1 MLFNFDLQRFADV
14 DDKPENTSVTYDD
27 DVDKGGGN
35 GEDVIED
42 DSEDVEDVE
51 DDVED
56 VEDEEGEDE
65 SEDDKDDAPPK
76 NSSKN
81 KDNKKGVFTKEQ
93 QKIVDDIVQ
102 SRLERMEKQYMQ
114 QAREAAGVEVSRQE
128 VLDALNLWGFLKL
141 NPRLSMDLQSR
152 IDAFIESGD
161 YVAQKRS
168 GRNSKEDEL
177 NKREAVLDLKASD
190 PFFAKHSK
198 KILEWAEDEGFEI
211 YDAKSLRR
219 AYLAYKGSQGVLDKA
234 DEEYHKQRQKS
245 KTDAR
250 KRAKVATSKKGGSPK
265 KVQDFKNMSDADIL
279 AASGLKLFTDD

>member
-14 DDKPENTSVTYDD
+14 DDKPEDTSVVHDD
-27 DVDKGGGN
+27 DVDEGGGDV
-35 GEDVIED
+35 EDVIED
-42 DSEDVEDVE
+42 DSEDVE
-51 DDVED
+51 DVED

-76 NSSKN
+76 KSSKD
-81 KDNKKGVFTKEQ
+81 KDDKGVFTKEQ

-102 SRLERMEKQYMQ
+102 SRLDRMEKQYTQ

-128 VLDALNLWGFLKL
+128 IFDALNLWGFLKL
-141 NPRLSMDLQSR
+141 NPRLSKDLQSQ
-152 IDAFIESGD
+152 IDAFIESGN

-190 PFFAKHSK
+190 PFFTKHSK

-211 YDAKSLRR
+211 YDAKSLKR

-250 KRAKVATSKKGGSPK
+250 KRAKVATSKKGGSSK
-265 KVQDFKNMSDADIL
+265 KAQDFRKMSDADIL
-279 AASGLKLFTDD
+279 AASGLKLFTDN

>member
-14 DDKPENTSVTYDD
+14 DDKPEDTSVVHDD
-27 DVDKGGGN
+27 DVDEGGGDV
-35 GEDVIED
+35 EDVIED

-51 DDVED
+51 D

-65 SEDDKDDAPPK
+65 SEDNKDDAPPK
-76 NSSKN
+76 KSSKD
-81 KDNKKGVFTKEQ
+81 KDDKSVFTKEQ

-102 SRLERMEKQYMQ
+102 SRLDRMEKQYTQ

-128 VLDALNLWGFLKL
+128 IFDALNLWGFLKL
-141 NPRLSMDLQSR
+141 NPRLSKDVQSQ
-152 IDAFIESGD
+152 IDAFIESGN

-190 PFFAKHSK
+190 SFFAKHSK

-211 YDAKSLRR
+211 YDAKSLKR

-265 KVQDFKNMSDADIL
+265 KAQDFKKMSDADIL
-279 AASGLKLFTDD
+279 AASGLKLFTDN

>member
-14 DDKPENTSVTYDD
+14 DDRPEDTSVVYDN
-27 DVDKGGGN
+27 DVDEGGGD

-42 DSEDVEDVE
+42 SFEDVEDVE
-51 DDVED
+51 DVVED

-76 NSSKN
+76 KSSKDKN
-81 KDNKKGVFTKEQ
+81 DKNVFTKEQ
-93 QKIVDDIVQ
+93 QKIVDEIVQ
-102 SRLERMEKQYMQ
+102 SRLDRMEKQYMKQ
-114 QAREAAGVEVSRQE
+114 VREAAGVEVSRQE

-141 NPRLSMDLQSR
+141 NPRLSKDLQSR

-190 PFFAKHSK
+190 SFFAKHSK

-245 KTDAR
+245 KADAR

>member
-14 DDKPENTSVTYDD
+14 DDRPEDTSVVYDD
-27 DVDKGGGN
+27 DVNEGGGD

-42 DSEDVEDVE
+42 DSEDVKDVE

-76 NSSKN
+76 KSSKDKN
-81 KDNKKGVFTKEQ
+81 NKGVFTKEQ

-114 QAREAAGVEVSRQE
+114 QVREAAGVEVSRQE

-141 NPRLSMDLQSR
+141 NPRLSKDLQSR
-152 IDAFIESGD
+152 IDAFIESGN

-211 YDAKSLRR
+211 YDAKSLKR

-279 AASGLKLFTDD
+279 AASGLKLFTDN

>member
-1 MLFNFDLQRFADV
+1 MLFNFDLQLFADV
-14 DDKPENTSVTYDD
+14 DDRPEDTSVVYDN
-27 DVDKGGGN
+27 DVDEGGGD

-42 DSEDVEDVE
+42 SFEDVEDVE
-51 DDVED
+51 DVVED

-76 NSSKN
+76 KSSKDKN
-81 KDNKKGVFTKEQ
+81 DKSVFTKEQ
-93 QKIVDDIVQ
+93 QKIVDEIVQ
-102 SRLERMEKQYMQ
+102 SRLDRMEKQYMKQ
-114 QAREAAGVEVSRQE
+114 VREAAGVEVSRQE

-141 NPRLSMDLQSR
+141 NPRLSKDLQSR

-177 NKREAVLDLKASD
+177 NKREAVLDLRASD
-190 PFFAKHSK
+190 SFFAKHSK

-245 KTDAR
+245 KADAR

-265 KVQDFKNMSDADIL
+265 KAQDFKNMSDADIL

>member
-14 DDKPENTSVTYDD
+14 DDKPEDTSVVHDD
-27 DVDKGGGN
+27 DVDEGGGDV
-35 GEDVIED
+35 EDVIED
-42 DSEDVEDVE
+42 DSEDVE
-51 DDVED
+51 DVED

-76 NSSKN
+76 KSSKD
-81 KDNKKGVFTKEQ
+81 KDDKSVFTKEQ

-102 SRLERMEKQYMQ
+102 SRLDRMEKQYTQ

-128 VLDALNLWGFLKL
+128 IFDALNLWGFLKL
-141 NPRLSMDLQSR
+141 NPRLSKDLQSQ
-152 IDAFIESGD
+152 IDAFIESGN

-190 PFFAKHSK
+190 PFFTKHSK

-211 YDAKSLRR
+211 YDAKSLKR

-265 KVQDFKNMSDADIL
+265 KAQDFRKMSDADIL
-279 AASGLKLFTDD
+279 AASGLKLFTDN

>member
-14 DDKPENTSVTYDD
+14 DDKPEDTSVVHDD
-27 DVDKGGGN
+27 DVDEGGGDV
-35 GEDVIED
+35 EDVIED
-42 DSEDVEDVE
+42 DSEDVE
-51 DDVED
+51 DVED

-76 NSSKN
+76 KSSKD
-81 KDNKKGVFTKEQ
+81 KDDKSVFTKEQ

-102 SRLERMEKQYMQ
+102 SRLDRMEKQYTQ

-128 VLDALNLWGFLKL
+128 IFDALNLWGFLKL
-141 NPRLSMDLQSR
+141 NPRLSKDLQSQ
-152 IDAFIESGD
+152 IDAFIESGN

-190 PFFAKHSK
+190 PFFTKHSK

-211 YDAKSLRR
+211 YDAKSLKR

-265 KVQDFKNMSDADIL
+265 KAQDFRNMSDADIL
-279 AASGLKLFTDD
+279 TASGLKLFTDN

>member
-14 DDKPENTSVTYDD
+14 DDRPEDTSVVYDN
-27 DVDKGGGN
+27 DVDEGGGD

-51 DDVED
+51 DVVED

-76 NSSKN
+76 KSSKDKN
-81 KDNKKGVFTKEQ
+81 DKSVFTKEQ
-93 QKIVDDIVQ
+93 QKIVDEIVQ
-102 SRLERMEKQYMQ
+102 SRLDRMEKQYMKQ
-114 QAREAAGVEVSRQE
+114 VREAAGVEVSRQE

-141 NPRLSMDLQSR
+141 NPRLSKDLQSR

-177 NKREAVLDLKASD
+177 NKREAVLDLRASD
-190 PFFAKHSK
+190 SFFAKHSK

-245 KTDAR
+245 KADAR

-265 KVQDFKNMSDADIL
+265 KAQDFKNMSDADIL

>member
-14 DDKPENTSVTYDD
+14 DDKPEDTSVVYDD
-27 DVDKGGGN
+27 DVDEGGGD

-42 DSEDVEDVE
+42 DSEDVE
-51 DDVED
+51 DVED

-76 NSSKN
+76 KSSKD
-81 KDNKKGVFTKEQ
+81 KDDKSVFTKEQ

-102 SRLERMEKQYMQ
+102 SRLDRMEKQYTQ

-128 VLDALNLWGFLKL
+128 VFDALNLWGFLKL
-141 NPRLSMDLQSR
+141 NPRLSKDVQSQ
-152 IDAFIESGD
+152 IDAFIESGK

-190 PFFAKHSK
+190 PFFTKHSK

-211 YDAKSLRR
+211 YDAKSLKR

-250 KRAKVATSKKGGSPK
+250 KKAKVATSKKGGSPK
-265 KVQDFKNMSDADIL
+265 KAQDFKKMSDADIL
-279 AASGLKLFTDD
+279 AASGLKLFTDN

>member
-14 DDKPENTSVTYDD
+14 DDKPENTNVTYD

>member
-1 MLFNFDLQRFADV
+1 MLFNFDLQRFADA
-14 DDKPENTSVTYDD
+14 DDKFEDTSVVYDD
-27 DVDKGGGN
+27 DVNEGGGD

-42 DSEDVEDVE
+42 GFEDVEDVE
-51 DDVED
+51 DVVED
-56 VEDEEGEDE
+56 IEDEEGEDE
-65 SEDDKDDAPPK
+65 SEDDKEDAPPK
-76 NSSKN
+76 KSSKN
-81 KDNKKGVFTKEQ
+81 KDNKGVFTKEQ

-102 SRLERMEKQYMQ
+102 SRLNRMEKQYMQ
-114 QAREAAGVEVSRQE
+114 QIREAAGVEVSRQE

-141 NPRLSMDLQSR
+141 NPRLSRDLQSR
-152 IDAFIESGD
+152 IDAFIESGN

-190 PFFAKHSK
+190 SFFAKHSK

-211 YDAKSLRR
+211 YDAKSLKR
-219 AYLAYKGSQGVLDKA
+219 AYLAYRGSQGILDKA

-279 AASGLKLFTDD
+279 AASGLKLFTDN

>member
-14 DDKPENTSVTYDD
+14 DDKPEDTSVVHDD
-27 DVDKGGGN
+27 DVDEGGGD

-42 DSEDVEDVE
+42 DSEDVE
-51 DDVED
+51 DVED

-76 NSSKN
+76 KSSKD
-81 KDNKKGVFTKEQ
+81 KDDKSVFTKEQ

-102 SRLERMEKQYMQ
+102 SRLDRMEKQYTQ

-128 VLDALNLWGFLKL
+128 VFDALNLWGFLKL
-141 NPRLSMDLQSR
+141 NPRLSKDLQSQ
-152 IDAFIESGD
+152 IDAFIESGN

-190 PFFAKHSK
+190 PFFTKHSK

-211 YDAKSLRR
+211 YDAKSLKR

-265 KVQDFKNMSDADIL
+265 KAQDFKKMSDADIL
-279 AASGLKLFTDD
+279 AASGLKLFTDN

>member
-1 MLFNFDLQRFADV
+1 MLFNFDLQRFADA
-14 DDKPENTSVTYDD
+14 DDKFEDTSVVYDD
-27 DVDKGGGN
+27 DVNEGGGD

-76 NSSKN
+76 KSSKN
-81 KDNKKGVFTKEQ
+81 KDNKGVFTKEQ

-114 QAREAAGVEVSRQE
+114 QIREAAGVEVSRQE

-141 NPRLSMDLQSR
+141 NPRLSKDLQSR
-152 IDAFIESGD
+152 IDAFIESGN

-190 PFFAKHSK
+190 SFFAKHSK

-211 YDAKSLRR
+211 YDAKSLKR

-279 AASGLKLFTDD
+279 AASGLKLFTDN

>member
-14 DDKPENTSVTYDD
+14 DDRPEDTSVVYDN
-27 DVDKGGGN
+27 DVDEGGGD

-42 DSEDVEDVE
+42 SFEDVEDVE
-51 DDVED
+51 DVVED

-76 NSSKN
+76 KSSKDKN
-81 KDNKKGVFTKEQ
+81 DKSVFTKEQ
-93 QKIVDDIVQ
+93 QKIVDEIVQ
-102 SRLERMEKQYMQ
+102 SRLDRMEKQYMKQ
-114 QAREAAGVEVSRQE
+114 VREAAGVEVSRQE

-141 NPRLSMDLQSR
+141 NPRLSKDLQSR

-190 PFFAKHSK
+190 SFFAKHSK

-245 KTDAR
+245 KADAR

-265 KVQDFKNMSDADIL
+265 KAQDFKNMSDADIL

>member
-1 MLFNFDLQRFADV
+1 MLFNFDLQLFADV
-14 DDKPENTSVTYDD
+14 DDRPEDTSVVYDN
-27 DVDKGGGN
+27 DVDEGGGD

-42 DSEDVEDVE
+42 GFEDVEYVE
-51 DDVED
+51 DVVED

-76 NSSKN
+76 KSSKDKN
-81 KDNKKGVFTKEQ
+81 DKNVFTKEQ
-93 QKIVDDIVQ
+93 QKIVDEIVQ
-102 SRLERMEKQYMQ
+102 SRLDRMEKQYMKQ
-114 QAREAAGVEVSRQE
+114 VREAAGVEVSRQE

-141 NPRLSMDLQSR
+141 NPRLSKDLQSR

-190 PFFAKHSK
+190 SFFAKHSK

-245 KTDAR
+245 KADAR

-265 KVQDFKNMSDADIL
+265 KAQDFKNMSDADIL

>member
-14 DDKPENTSVTYDD
+14 DDRPEDTSVVYDD
-27 DVDKGGGN
+27 DVNEGGGD

-42 DSEDVEDVE
+42 DSEDVKDVE

-76 NSSKN
+76 KSSKDKN
-81 KDNKKGVFTKEQ
+81 DKSVFTKEQ

-114 QAREAAGVEVSRQE
+114 QVREAAGVEVSRQE

-141 NPRLSMDLQSR
+141 NPRLSKDLQSR
-152 IDAFIESGD
+152 IDAFIESGN

-211 YDAKSLRR
+211 YDAKSLKR

-279 AASGLKLFTDD
+279 AASGLKLFTDN

>member
-14 DDKPENTSVTYDD
+14 DDKPEDTSVVYDD
-27 DVDKGGGN
+27 DVNEGGGD
-35 GEDVIED
+35 GEDAIED
-42 DSEDVEDVE
+42 DSEDVE
-51 DDVED
+51 DVED

-65 SEDDKDDAPPK
+65 SEDDKDDVPPK
-76 NSSKN
+76 KSSKDKN
-81 KDNKKGVFTKEQ
+81 DKSVFTKEQ

-102 SRLERMEKQYMQ
+102 SRLDRMEKQYTQ

-128 VLDALNLWGFLKL
+128 VFDALNLWGFLKL
-141 NPRLSMDLQSR
+141 NPRLSEDLQSQ
-152 IDAFIESGD
+152 IDAFIESGN

-168 GRNSKEDEL
+168 GRNRKQDEL
-177 NKREAVLDLKASD
+177 DKREAVLDLKASD
-190 PFFAKHSK
+190 SFLAKHSK
-198 KILEWAEDEGFEI
+198 KILEQAEDEGFEI
-211 YDAKSLRR
+211 YDAKSLKR

-265 KVQDFKNMSDADIL
+265 KAQDFKKMSDADIL
-279 AASGLKLFTDD
+279 AASGLKLFTDN

>member
-14 DDKPENTSVTYDD
+14 DDRPEDTSVVYDN
-27 DVDKGGGN
+27 DVDEGGGD

-42 DSEDVEDVE
+42 GFEDVEDVE
-51 DDVED
+51 DVVED

-76 NSSKN
+76 KSSKDKN
-81 KDNKKGVFTKEQ
+81 DKSVFTKEQ

-102 SRLERMEKQYMQ
+102 SRLDRMEKQYMKQ
-114 QAREAAGVEVSRQE
+114 VREAAGVEVSRQE

-141 NPRLSMDLQSR
+141 NPRLSKDLQSR

-190 PFFAKHSK
+190 SFFAKHSK

-245 KTDAR
+245 KADAR

-265 KVQDFKNMSDADIL
+265 KAQDFKNMSDADIL

>member
-14 DDKPENTSVTYDD
+14 DDRPEDTSVVYDN
-27 DVDKGGGN
+27 DVDEGGGD

-42 DSEDVEDVE
+42 SFEDVEDVE
-51 DDVED
+51 DVVED

-76 NSSKN
+76 KSSKDKN
-81 KDNKKGVFTKEQ
+81 DKSVFTKEQ
-93 QKIVDDIVQ
+93 QKIVDEIVQ
-102 SRLERMEKQYMQ
+102 SRLDRMEKQYMKQ
-114 QAREAAGVEVSRQE
+114 VREAAGVEVSRQE

-141 NPRLSMDLQSR
+141 NPRLSKDLQSR

-177 NKREAVLDLKASD
+177 NKREAVLDLRASD
-190 PFFAKHSK
+190 SFFAKHSK

-245 KTDAR
+245 KADAR

-265 KVQDFKNMSDADIL
+265 KAQDFKNMSDADIL

>member
-14 DDKPENTSVTYDD
+14 DDKPEDTSVVYDD
-27 DVDKGGGN
+27 DVNEGGGD

-42 DSEDVEDVE
+42 DSEDVE
-51 DDVED
+51 DVED

-76 NSSKN
+76 KSSKD
-81 KDNKKGVFTKEQ
+81 KDDKSVFTKEQ

-102 SRLERMEKQYMQ
+102 SRLDRMEKQYMQ
-114 QAREAAGVEVSRQE
+114 QVREAAGVEVSRQE

-141 NPRLSMDLQSR
+141 NPRLSKDLQSR
-152 IDAFIESGD
+152 IDAFIESGN

-190 PFFAKHSK
+190 SFFAKHSK

-211 YDAKSLRR
+211 YDAKSLKR

-279 AASGLKLFTDD
+279 AASGLKLFTDN

>member
-1 MLFNFDLQRFADV
+1 MLFNFDLQLFADV
-14 DDKPENTSVTYDD
+14 DDKPEDTSVVYDD
-27 DVDKGGGN
+27 DVNEGGGD

-42 DSEDVEDVE
+42 GFEDVEDVE
-51 DDVED
+51 DVVED
-56 VEDEEGEDE
+56 VENEEGEDE
-65 SEDDKDDAPPK
+65 SENDKEDAPPK
-76 NSSKN
+76 KSSKN
-81 KDNKKGVFTKEQ
+81 KDNKGVFTKEQ

-102 SRLERMEKQYMQ
+102 SRLNRMEKQYMQ
-114 QAREAAGVEVSRQE
+114 QIREAAGVEVSRQE

-141 NPRLSMDLQSR
+141 NPRLSRDLQSR
-152 IDAFIESGD
+152 IDAFIESGN

-190 PFFAKHSK
+190 SFFAKHSK

-265 KVQDFKNMSDADIL
+265 KAPDFKNMSDADIL
-279 AASGLKLFTDD
+279 AASGLKLFTDN

>member
-14 DDKPENTSVTYDD
+14 DDKPEDTSVVHDD
-27 DVDKGGGN
+27 DVDEGGGDV
-35 GEDVIED
+35 EDVIED
-42 DSEDVEDVE
+42 DSEDVE
-51 DDVED
+51 DVED

-76 NSSKN
+76 KSSKD
-81 KDNKKGVFTKEQ
+81 KDDKSVFTKEQ

-102 SRLERMEKQYMQ
+102 SRLDRMEKQYTQ

-128 VLDALNLWGFLKL
+128 IFDALNLWGFLKL
-141 NPRLSMDLQSR
+141 NPRLSKDLQSQ
-152 IDAFIESGD
+152 IDAFIESGN

-190 PFFAKHSK
+190 PFFTKHSK

-211 YDAKSLRR
+211 YDAKSLKR

-250 KRAKVATSKKGGSPK
+250 KKAKVATSKKGGSPK
-265 KVQDFKNMSDADIL
+265 KAQDFRNMSDADIL
-279 AASGLKLFTDD
+279 TASGLKLFTDN

>member
-1 MLFNFDLQRFADV
+1 
-14 DDKPENTSVTYDD
+14 
-27 DVDKGGGN
+27 
-35 GEDVIED
+35 
-42 DSEDVEDVE
+42 
-51 DDVED
+51 
-56 VEDEEGEDE
+56 
-65 SEDDKDDAPPK
+65 
-76 NSSKN
+76 
-81 KDNKKGVFTKEQ
+81 
-93 QKIVDDIVQ
+93 
-102 SRLERMEKQYMQ
+102 MEKQYTQ

-128 VLDALNLWGFLKL
+128 IFDALNLWGFLKL
-141 NPRLSMDLQSR
+141 NPRLSKDLQSQ
-152 IDAFIESGD
+152 IDAFIESGN

-190 PFFAKHSK
+190 PFFTKHSK

-211 YDAKSLRR
+211 YDAKSLKR

-265 KVQDFKNMSDADIL
+265 KAQDFKKMSDADIL
-279 AASGLKLFTDD
+279 AASGLKLFTDN

>member
-14 DDKPENTSVTYDD
+14 DDKPEDTSVVHDD
-27 DVDKGGGN
+27 DVDEGGGDV
-35 GEDVIED
+35 EDVIED
-42 DSEDVEDVE
+42 DSEDVE
-51 DDVED
+51 DVED

-76 NSSKN
+76 KSSKD
-81 KDNKKGVFTKEQ
+81 KDDKSVFTKEQ

-102 SRLERMEKQYMQ
+102 SRLDRMEKQYTQ

-128 VLDALNLWGFLKL
+128 VFDALNLWGFLKL
-141 NPRLSMDLQSR
+141 NPRLSKDLQSQ
-152 IDAFIESGD
+152 IDAFIESGN

-190 PFFAKHSK
+190 PFFTKHSK

-211 YDAKSLRR
+211 YDAKSLKR

-234 DEEYHKQRQKS
+234 DEEYHKQRQRVKLMHV
-245 KTDAR
+245 
-250 KRAKVATSKKGGSPK
+250 KRAKVATSKKVAPPRK
-265 KVQDFKNMSDADIL
+265 
-279 AASGLKLFTDD
+279 LKISEICPTLIY

>member
-14 DDKPENTSVTYDD
+14 DDKPEDTSVVYDD
-27 DVDKGGGN
+27 DVDEGGGDV
-35 GEDVIED
+35 EDVIED
-42 DSEDVEDVE
+42 DSEDVE
-51 DDVED
+51 DVED

-76 NSSKN
+76 KSSKD
-81 KDNKKGVFTKEQ
+81 KDDKSVFTKEQ

-102 SRLERMEKQYMQ
+102 SRLDRMEKQYIQ

-128 VLDALNLWGFLKL
+128 VFDALNLWGFLKL
-141 NPRLSMDLQSR
+141 NPRLSKDVQSQ
-152 IDAFIESGD
+152 IDAFIESGK
-161 YVAQKRS
+161 YVAQERS
-168 GRNSKEDEL
+168 RRNSKEDEL

-190 PFFAKHSK
+190 SFFAKHSK

-211 YDAKSLRR
+211 YDAKSLKR

-265 KVQDFKNMSDADIL
+265 KAQDFKKMSDADIL
-279 AASGLKLFTDD
+279 AASGLKLFTDN

>member
-14 DDKPENTSVTYDD
+14 DDKPEDTSVVYDD
-27 DVDKGGGN
+27 DVDEGGGDV
-35 GEDVIED
+35 EDVIED
-42 DSEDVEDVE
+42 DSEDVE
-51 DDVED
+51 DVED

-76 NSSKN
+76 KSSKD
-81 KDNKKGVFTKEQ
+81 KDDKSVFTKEQ

-102 SRLERMEKQYMQ
+102 SRLDRMEKQYTQ

-141 NPRLSMDLQSR
+141 NPRLSKDLQSR
-152 IDAFIESGD
+152 IDAFIESGN

-190 PFFAKHSK
+190 PFFTKHSK

-211 YDAKSLRR
+211 YDAKSLKR

-265 KVQDFKNMSDADIL
+265 KAQDFKNMSDADIL
-279 AASGLKLFTDD
+279 AASGLKLFTDT